1 MKWFGDIVGIISS
14 LIGIFW
20 ILQGTGI
27 VPIGAMANQ
36 GQWAIIGFV
45 LGIVGI
51 GLLVFVNRRPGSRP
65 SNTH

>member
-1 MKWFGDIVGIISS
+1 MKWIASIVGAILT

-27 VPIGAMANQ
+27 VPIGLMAHQ
-36 GQWAIIGFV
+36 SQWTIIGLV

-51 GLLVFVNRRPGSRP
+51 GLVVYVNRRPGSTRN
-65 SNTH
+65 S